1 MFEDLKREW
10 DKSERK
16 QRAKHGG
23 RGFIAEAKH
32 QREGVKALKEK
43 RAKERAAFG
52 KKKVIP
58 SLGKKVSKENK
69 KGLKKNI

>member
-16 QRAKHGG
+16 QKAKHGG

-52 KKKVIP
+52 KKKQGSK
-58 SLGKKVSKENK
+58 SLGKKVKKANN
-69 KGLKKNI
+69 KGLKK